1 MGQGNGQ
8 GGGGAAP
15 VMRFKC
21 YPVEIAIWAEQKT
34 NDAGQTFMDYSFKL
48 SKSFK
53 SKTTQSGYDHRDIP
67 LFPDDLLKAAALLQ
81 KAHDFTQVKA
91 ETPQRQGFQ
100 RPNGQ
105 QQEGGRR
112 R

>member
-1 MGQGNGQ
+1 MGQGQ
-8 GGGGAAP
+8 GGPAP

-34 NDAGQTFMDYSFKL
+34 SDNGQQYMDYSFKL

-53 SKTTQSGYDHRDIP
+53 SNKTPSGYDHRDIP
-67 LFPDDLLKAAALLQ
+67 LFGDDLLKAATLLQ
-81 KAHDFTQVKA
+81 KAYDFTQVKA
-91 ETPQRQGFQ
+91 ETPQGQG
-100 RPNGQ
+100 GGG
-105 QQEGGRR
+105 GGRR